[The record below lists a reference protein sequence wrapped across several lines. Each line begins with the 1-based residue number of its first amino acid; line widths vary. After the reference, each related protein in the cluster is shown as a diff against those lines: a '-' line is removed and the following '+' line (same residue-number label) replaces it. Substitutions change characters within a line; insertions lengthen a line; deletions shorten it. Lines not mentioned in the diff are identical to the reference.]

1 VYNGLVEGNRRS
13 RKLTRRTSLRKTIL
27 SQTAVVAM
35 EMKEIEARF
44 NLTVK
49 LTGITNGLV
58 WEEEKREEQ
67 RLLGS

>member
-1 VYNGLVEGNRRS
+1 M
-13 RKLTRRTSLRKTIL
+13 RKTIL